1 MAKLNNEPY
10 LGYLA
15 QIEAEMPPAL
25 PEAVIQAV
33 RNDALR
39 DWRSLSS
46 DHPFYQEG
54 ASLENTIAAE
64 LSFLYGA
71 VTTNDAQNAGV
82 FGDLIT
88 EPEPEQPT
96 KTMNF

>member
-10 LGYLA
+10 LGYIA

-39 DWRSLSS
+39 DWRSLPTE
-46 DHPFYQEG
+46 HPFYSAG
-54 ASLENTIAAE
+54 AALEDSIAAE
-64 LSFLYGA
+64 LHYLYGA
-71 VTTNDAQNAGV
+71 TTNDAPDAPDDA
-82 FGDLIT
+82 FGELMSED
-88 EPEPEQPT
+88 PT